1 LELARR
7 RLLRISL
14 IVLAVA
20 ALAAV
25 GIRLATDRP
34 PPERIEGHLF
44 AIPNTESR
52 ITVEVLNGTGRSG
65 LARTATRTLRQR
77 GLDVV
82 FLGNADSAHDSTQV
96 LVRRGDSLAG
106 GRVAEALG
114 FGRVIG
120 APDTMRRVDVTVIL
134 GDDYRPV
141 LPLHP

>member
-20 ALAAV
+20 ALAAL
-25 GIRLATDRP
+25 GIRLATDRR

-52 ITVEVLNGTGRSG
+52 IMVEVLNGTRRSG
-65 LARTATRTLRQR
+65 LARTATRELRQR

-82 FLGNADSAHDSTQV
+82 FLGNADGAHDSTRV

-114 FGRVIG
+114 FGRVIA

-134 GDDYRPV
+134 GEDYRPV